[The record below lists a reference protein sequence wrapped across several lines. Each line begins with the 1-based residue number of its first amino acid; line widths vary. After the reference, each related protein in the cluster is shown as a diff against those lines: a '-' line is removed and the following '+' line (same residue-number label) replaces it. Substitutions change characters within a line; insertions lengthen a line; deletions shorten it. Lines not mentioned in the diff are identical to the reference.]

1 MVGTLYV
8 VGATA
13 GDARDLTRRAAR
25 ILGKVS
31 LVVADDEGNAQR
43 LLDQCSIAPSLVTSG
58 KPAVLDALE
67 TGDLALLIS
76 GSSPGPAASDHRLI
90 CSAVERGFP
99 VVPIPGPSLPLSALV
114 ISGLP
119 ADSFVYLGELPLQ
132 QPDCKDLLASL
143 AAEPRTLLIT
153 TMPQSLPVTLNN
165 LHTTL
170 GSRPVVVVSAP
181 GEAIEVVWRGTSDG
195 LPDPM
200 LDLRAPGCLVLVV
213 GGAREQSVLW
223 EEERLRAEI
232 KAGLAKALGVKE
244 LSRKLAA
251 ESGWSS
257 REIYRLA
264 VEMGQSGTAAG
275 WDSHDGPAP

>member
-8 VGATA
+8 VRATA

-25 ILGKVS
+25 ILGEVS
-31 LVVADDEGNAQR
+31 LVVANDEGHAQW
-43 LLDQCSIAPSLVTSG
+43 LLDECSIASSLVTSG

-76 GSSPGPAASDHRLI
+76 GSSPAPAGSDHRLI
-90 CSAVERGFP
+90 CLAVERGFP

-114 ISGLP
+114 VSGLP

-132 QPDCKDLLASL
+132 QPDCQDLLASL
-143 AAEPRTLLIT
+143 SAEPRTLLIT
-153 TMPQSLPVTLNN
+153 TMPQSLPVTLKN

-170 GSRPVVVVSAP
+170 GSRPVVVVSAS
-181 GEAIEVVWRGTSDG
+181 GEGIEVVWRGTLDG
-195 LPDPM
+195 SPDPM
-200 LDLRAPGCLVLVV
+200 RDLRVPGCLILVV

-223 EEERLRAEI
+223 AEERLRAEI

-244 LSRKLAA
+244 ISRKLAA

-275 WDSHDGPAP
+275 WDSHGGPTP